1 MATSKNMQIHYD
13 LCSLFREQKLCD
25 VQEVRKSCVMKVA
38 SVLSKTKP
46 WNHFRQGKKG
56 RDLSSEL
63 LIPKHVTALWQSESG
78 ELRALK

>member
-1 MATSKNMQIHYD
+1 MQIHYD
-13 LCSLFREQKLCD
+13 LCSLFLEKKLCD
-25 VQEVRKSCVMKVA
+25 VEAVRKSWVMKVT

-46 WNHFRQGKKG
+46 WNHFGQGKKG